1 MSGRRRWLP
10 VAAASAVAIVT
21 LLAFSPRLASTP
33 RRLACTVLPNLLVP
47 VLASPDGTCPLW
59 AYDRIVAV
67 ERDGARIA
75 VHRLPDLER
84 LVASAKGP
92 LRIEVERRGGTVW
105 QRVAVVSETPGR
117 QVGRLVAAAVVG
129 GVLLATGLLVFWNST
144 ARAAP
149 PFLIFYACVSALLVG
164 VLSGRAS
171 TFLTMAELAAT
182 GAISASLVHLALT
195 FPRERDLLRRFPSIV
210 FWPYGAAAALVA
222 VQLATFDAS
231 PATWRL
237 LDHALVA
244 AGLGAW
250 IALVMGCLLAL
261 RESVSP
267 LERARARVLVR
278 GVVAV
283 PVVLVGL
290 SLLVPDALPAGAAA
304 RAGLGVIVLPLP
316 IGYAIARY
324 QLFDLARDVREAIVY
339 LFQLTAV
346 SALLSLAWT
355 AGIRLFDLELP
366 VDDPMVVFA
375 FAFLGLLVSDPLR
388 VLLRGVLDGW
398 SPPRRT
404 FLRQLAEE
412 QAERLAELRS
422 ASEQAEILCGA
433 ALLGLGARGATLFVR
448 EGGEWSLACASGEE
462 ARVTATLA
470 GEAALAAGVG
480 GPVHLA
486 RLEEI
491 PAGAPFEALQRA
503 DVEVLAPVRC
513 GDGVLGCLL
522 VGPAR
527 SGVPYGSEHLSFL
540 RGVAARAAVAL
551 QNGALL
557 QDLVAAERFATLGRV
572 AAGLAHEIGKPLG
585 VLERLARRLPE
596 RSDDR
601 ERVARDAATIASLAG
616 EMRNTVQGLLGAARR
631 ESAPEEEHR
640 SVRAET
646 LVERAVAEVS
656 RLHGPGRVARRLAP
670 DLPELPA
677 RTEPLVRVLVNLLD
691 NALRASPAG
700 EVVELRA
707 ELADGA
713 LRLEVSDR
721 GSGMSVELLRR
732 AQQPFFSTRAEGA
745 GTGLGLFVSR
755 RIAEGLGGTLALR
768 SVPGAGTRAV
778 LLLPLAAPAPP
789 DGGRAPSG
797 AGG

>member
-1 MSGRRRWLP
+1 MSGRRSGLP
-10 VAAASAVAIVT
+10 AAAIAAVAVVT
-21 LLAFSPRLASTP
+21 LLAWAPRFASGP
-33 RRLACTVLPNLLVP
+33 RRLACAVLPNLLVP

-67 ERDGARIA
+67 ERGGTRVP
-75 VHRLPDLER
+75 VHGLPDLER
-84 LVASAKGP
+84 VLPGADGP
-92 LRIEVERRGGTVW
+92 LRVEVERRGRALW
-105 QRVAVVSETPGR
+105 QAVPVLSETPAR
-117 QVGRLVAAAVVG
+117 QVGRFVAATVVG

-149 PFLIFYACVSALLVG
+149 PFLIFYTCVSALLVG

-171 TFLTMAELAAT
+171 TLLVMAELAAT

-195 FPRERDLLRRFPSIV
+195 FPRERSILRRFPSIV
-210 FWPYGAAAALVA
+210 FWPYGGAAALVA

-237 LDHALVA
+237 LDHALMA
-244 AGLGAW
+244 AGLAAW
-250 IALVMGCLLAL
+250 FALVLGCLLAL

-290 SLLVPDALPAGAAA
+290 SLLVPDALPAGAVA

-324 QLFDLARDVREAIVY
+324 QLFDLGRDVREAIVY

-355 AGIRLFDLELP
+355 VGIRLFDLDLP
-366 VDDPMVVFA
+366 ADDPMVVFA
-375 FAFLGLLVSDPLR
+375 WAFLGLLVSDPLR
-388 VLLRGVLDGW
+388 GLLRGLLDGW

-412 QAERLAELRS
+412 QAERLAELRP
-422 ASEQAEILCGA
+422 AAEQAEILCGA
-433 ALLGLGARGATLFVR
+433 ALLGLGARGATLFAHDRGV
-448 EGGEWSLACASGEE
+448 WSMACASGEE
-462 ARVTATLA
+462 ARVDAAVA
-470 GEAALAAGVG
+470 GEAALVAGAA

-491 PAGAPFEALQRA
+491 PPGTPFEALQRSR
-503 DVEVLAPVRC
+503 VEVLVPVRC
-513 GDGVLGCLL
+513 GDAIFGCLL
-522 VGPAR
+522 VAPSW
-527 SGVPYGSEHLSFL
+527 SGVPYGSEHLAFL
-540 RGVAARAAVAL
+540 RGIAARAAAAL

-585 VLERLARRLPE
+585 VLERLAQRLPE
-596 RSDDR
+596 RSEDR
-601 ERVARDAATIASLAG
+601 IRVRRDAGTIAALAA
-616 EMRNTVQGLLGAARR
+616 EMRTTVQSLLGAVRR
-631 ESAPEEEHR
+631 EASAEEDGG

-670 DLPELPA
+670 ELPVLA
-677 RTEPLVRVLVNLLD
+677 VRAEPLVRVLVNLLD
-691 NALRASPAG
+691 NALRASAAS

-707 ELADGA
+707 AVDRDA
-713 LRLEVSDR
+713 LRLEVLDR
-721 GSGMSVELLRR
+721 GSGMSAELLRR
-732 AQQPFFSTRAEGA
+732 AQRPFFTTRAGGA

-755 RIAEGLGGTLALR
+755 RIVEGLGGTLTLR
-768 SVPGAGTRAV
+768 SLPGAGTRATV
-778 LLLPLAAPAPP
+778 TLPLADLASPA
-789 DGGRAPSG
+789 A
-797 AGG
+797 

>member
-1 MSGRRRWLP
+1 MSGRRSWLP
-10 VAAASAVAIVT
+10 AAAIAAVAVVT
-21 LLAFSPRLASTP
+21 LLAWAPPLASTP

-47 VLASPDGTCPLW
+47 VLASPDGTCSLW

-67 ERDGARIA
+67 EQGGVRVRVED
-75 VHRLPDLER
+75 LPQLEEI
-84 LVASAKGP
+84 VAAASTP
-92 LRIEVERRGGTVW
+92 LTLAVERRGRVIW
-105 QRVAVVSETPGR
+105 QPVSIVSETPVR
-117 QVGRLVAAAVVG
+117 QIGRLVTAAVVG

-171 TFLTMAELAAT
+171 TLLTMAELAST

-195 FPRERDLLRRFPSIV
+195 FPRERDLLRRFPSII

-222 VQLATFDAS
+222 VQFATFGAS

-250 IALVMGCLLAL
+250 IALVLGCLLAL

-290 SLLVPDALPAGAAA
+290 SLLVPDALPAGGAA

-324 QLFDLARDVREAIVY
+324 QLFDLGRDVREAIVY
-339 LFQLTAV
+339 LSQLTAV
-346 SALLSLAWT
+346 SALLSLGWT
-355 AGIRLFDLELP
+355 LGIRLFALDLP

-375 FAFLGLLVSDPLR
+375 LAFVGLLVSDPLR
-388 VLLRGVLDGW
+388 WLLRGVLDGW

-412 QAERLAELRS
+412 QAERLAELRP
-422 ASEQAEILCGA
+422 AAEQAEILCGA
-433 ALLGLGARGATLFVR
+433 ALLGLGARGATLFLR
-448 EGGEWSLACASGEE
+448 DEGGWSLACASGEE
-462 ARVTATLA
+462 ARVSAVLA
-470 GEAALAAGVG
+470 GDATQAAGAG

-491 PAGAPFEALQRA
+491 PPGAPFEALRRA
-503 DVEVLAPVRC
+503 GVEVLAPVRC
-513 GDGVLGCLL
+513 GATVLGCLL
-522 VGPAR
+522 VGAAR
-527 SGVPYGSEHLSFL
+527 SGVPYGSEHLGFL

-557 QDLVAAERFATLGRV
+557 QELVAAERFATLGRV
-572 AAGLAHEIGKPLG
+572 TAGLAHEIGKPLG
-585 VLERLARRLPE
+585 VLERLAQRLPE
-596 RSDDR
+596 RSADR
-601 ERVARDAATIASLAG
+601 ARVGRDAATIAALAG
-616 EMRNTVQGLLGAARR
+616 ELRSTVQGLLGSARR
-631 ESAPEEEHR
+631 EAARGDESGG
-640 SVRAET
+640 VRTET

-677 RTEPLVRVLVNLLD
+677 RAEPLVRVLVNLLD
-691 NALRASPAG
+691 NALRASAAG

-707 ELADGA
+707 QLADRS
-713 LRLEVSDR
+713 LRLEVADR
-721 GSGMSVELLRR
+721 GSGMSAELLRM
-732 AQQPFFSTRAEGA
+732 AQQPFFTTRAEGA

-755 RIAEGLGGTLALR
+755 RIVEGLGGTLVLR
-768 SVPGAGTRAV
+768 SMPGVGTRAT
-778 LLLPLAAPAPP
+778 LTLPLEAPAAT
-789 DGGRAPSG
+789 DG
-797 AGG
+797 